1 MRKPLFNYK
10 PVDLWVRGVLVA
22 AATVLAV
29 AAE

>member
-10 PVDLWVRGVLVA
+10 PVDLWVRGAFVA

-29 AAE
+29 VAE